1 MFYHSIIILS
11 LEQCQR
17 MFLDHSS
24 REIVT
29 NQCQLKRFIIQ
40 NYNVLHVIYSGRCRL
55 QAGLDGEGFFSTGR
69 GKAKNI
75 RGGAGYSGG
84 QLTQTTRLEHY
95 HVD

>member
-1 MFYHSIIILS
+1 MHYHRIIILS

-55 QAGLDGEGFFSTGR
+55 QAGIDVEIFFTGR

-75 RGGAGYSGG
+75 QGGVGKGSKSAWRDG
-84 QLTQTTRLEHY
+84 HNF
-95 HVD
+95 

>member
-1 MFYHSIIILS
+1 MHYDRIIILS

-24 REIVT
+24 REMLT
-29 NQCQLKRFIIQ
+29 NQCHLKRLIIQ

-75 RGGAGYSGG
+75 LGVVGKGSIYARRG
-84 QLTQTTRLEHY
+84 RH
-95 HVD
+95 

>member
-1 MFYHSIIILS
+1 MHYHSIMILS

-24 REIVT
+24 REMLT
-29 NQCQLKRFIIQ
+29 SQCHLKRLIIQ

-55 QAGLDGEGFFSTGR
+55 QAGIDVEIFFTGR

-75 RGGAGYSGG
+75 QGGSGKGSKSARRG
-84 QLTQTTRLEHY
+84 RH
-95 HVD
+95 